1 LAKLYHGRHLR
12 QLYLARLQGANR
24 VARSGYPPPA
34 PTQRSVQISRTTLFR
49 KRFTA
54 QQWLEV
60 PDRESKAL
68 VAVEE
73 NLL

>member
-1 LAKLYHGRHLR
+1 MSLIPKTGSPEAV
-12 QLYLARLQGANR
+12 ARLR
-24 VARSGYPPPA
+24 LPH
-34 PTQRSVQISRTTLFR
+34 TSVQISRTTLFR

-54 QQWLEV
+54 QQWPEV

-68 VAVEE
+68 VAAEE